1 MSPGR
6 IYTVEGIVLKRRNYG
21 EADRVVTLFTKEKGK
36 LVVVAKG
43 IRRISSKRAPHLE
56 VFSRGKLLLH
66 RGTHRDTVSEIEP
79 IAAYPDL
86 RKHLKRVSV
95 AYYLCEVIDVLL
107 PQQQEHRDVYYHFI
121 EALASLNAGNPS
133 IEYIQLFTEKLLILL
148 GFLSTNKRL
157 STEEVFAYVEQLTE
171 RKLRT
176 RNLMRQLADTPSI

>member
-21 EADRVVTLFTKEKGK
+21 EADRIITLFTKEKGK
-36 LVVVAKG
+36 IVVVAKG
-43 IRRISSKRAPHLE
+43 VRRISSKRAPHLE

-66 RGTHRDTVSEIEP
+66 RGHHRDTVSEIES
-79 IAAYPDL
+79 IETYGDL
-86 RKHLKRVSV
+86 RNHLGRVSV

-107 PQQQEHRDVYYHFI
+107 PEQQEHRDVYYHFI
-121 EALASLNAGNPS
+121 DALTSLNDRNPS

-148 GFLSTNKRL
+148 GFLSEKRRL
-157 STEEVFAYVEQLTE
+157 STEEAFSYVEQLTE

-176 RNLMRQLADTPSI
+176 RKLMRQLA